1 MPPAA
6 AQVKVRVQA
15 RDGKILGPAATV
27 KQPLLTVRNVLTG
40 ELLICDAPMN
50 NGSSGTV
57 VPASLFDDTV
67 SRNAIVVEPP
77 ALVSPHPDGSPH
89 PDHGPYWLQPPA
101 GEGELVVQLPIAEPS
116 LLEFRAT
123 AFAPDPV
130 YASATMWV
138 MPYMQLLADP
148 GLVLTIAGLYATVQ
162 ASAAGGTADVTA
174 TVTMMCGCPITV
186 VPPLSPPAN
195 TELYW
200 PASEFDV
207 TAQIR
212 ADGGTSVVSFPLSCT
227 DTSTFTG
234 SVDLQPGAYEVW
246 VVAVQPKETNVGFA
260 RTTLVVT

>member
-1 MPPAA
+1 MPPEA

-15 RDGKILGPAATV
+15 RDGKILGPASTV
-27 KQPLLTVRNVLTG
+27 KQPLLSVRNVLTG
-40 ELLICDAPMN
+40 EVLICDAPMN

-57 VPASLFDDTV
+57 VPASQFDDTV

-77 ALVSPHPDGSPH
+77 SLGSPH
-89 PDHGPYWLQPPA
+89 PDPGPYWLQPPA
-101 GEGELVVQLPIAEPS
+101 GEGELIVQLPIAEPS

-162 ASAAGGTADVTA
+162 ASAAGGAVTVTA
-174 TVTMMCGCPITV
+174 NVTMMCGCPITV
-186 VPPLSPPAN
+186 VPPLPPPAN

-200 PASEFDV
+200 PASELEV

-212 ADGGTSVVSFPLSCT
+212 SSDGSNVVAFPLACT
-227 DTSTFTG
+227 STSTFTG
-234 SVDLQPGAYEVW
+234 STNLGPGAYEVW

-260 RTTLVVT
+260 RTTLVVS